1 MNRTLLGLLKLHR
14 LSALLSFVDSV
25 EEGSDGIVL
34 HCRNEILAQMLQE
47 RFAEQIGEVEERLGI
62 KVRFSYPKV
71 KEVVFRESFENFFY
85 GKENEFTVAA
95 LRSVALGAGALSSV
109 FLVADAGMGKTHLLK
124 ATANLATFAGRKA
137 AYVTAG
143 WIMERLV
150 GSYRSGG
157 KPDFSNLK
165 EADVVLI
172 DDVHTLKDRPFA
184 LEFLGRL
191 MDRASVKGKVVVM
204 SSEMGPKG
212 FRRPKSFRN
221 RLMGNLVL
229 RIHPYPEEVRR
240 RILLS
245 RLRMGGITLPPDHIS
260 YVVEKVHNPR
270 ALIGVVVRVRAHMD
284 VYGSLPDLSTF
295 KDLIA
300 DLVGDDDKDVFSLFG
315 VRDLRRK
322 GTNFYLAVYAMRL
335 TGAGI
340 MEIAERV
347 GCSRASVYNYI
358 KRAKEILRNDPDRA
372 EEFNSKLRLLR
383 RDLL

>member
-1 MNRTLLGLLKLHR
+1 MHR
-14 LSALLSFVDSV
+14 LGSLLSFVDAV
-25 EEGSDGIVL
+25 EEDADGIVL
-34 HCRNEILAQMLQE
+34 RCKNEILARVLQE

-62 KVRFSYPKV
+62 RVKFSYPEV
-71 KEVVFRESFENFFY
+71 KETVFRESFENFFY

-95 LRSVALGAGALSSV
+95 LRSVALGAGVVSSV
-109 FLVADAGMGKTHLLK
+109 FLVADTGMGKTHLLK

-137 AYVTAG
+137 TYVPAG
-143 WIMERLV
+143 WVMERLV
-150 GSYRSGG
+150 TSYKSGG

-172 DDVHTLKDRPFA
+172 DDVHTLKDRTFA

-204 SSEMGPKG
+204 ASEMGPRG

-221 RLMGNLVL
+221 RLMGNLLL

-240 RILLS
+240 RILLA
-245 RLRMGGITLPPDHIS
+245 RLRMGGITLPPDYIS
-260 YVVEKVHNPR
+260 YVVKKVSNPR

-284 VYGSLPDLSTF
+284 VYGSLPDLTTF
-295 KDLIA
+295 KDLIG
-300 DLVGDDDKDVFSLFG
+300 DLVGEDEGDLFSLFG

-335 TGAGI
+335 TGVGI
-340 MEIAERV
+340 MEIAEKV

-358 KRAKEILRNDPDRA
+358 RRAKEILKNDPERA
-372 EEFNSKLRLLR
+372 EEFNSKLRMLR

>member
-1 MNRTLLGLLKLHR
+1 MHR
-14 LSALLSFVDSV
+14 LGSLLSFVDAV
-25 EEGSDGIVL
+25 EEDADGIVL
-34 HCRNEILAQMLQE
+34 RCKNEILARVLQE

-62 KVRFSYPKV
+62 RVKFSYPEV
-71 KEVVFRESFENFFY
+71 KETVFRESFENFFY

-95 LRSVALGAGALSSV
+95 LRSVALGAGVVSSV
-109 FLVADAGMGKTHLLK
+109 FLVADTGMGKTHLLK

-137 AYVTAG
+137 TYVPAG
-143 WIMERLV
+143 WVMERLV
-150 GSYRSGG
+150 ASYKSGG

-172 DDVHTLKDRPFA
+172 DDVHTLKDRTFA

-204 SSEMGPKG
+204 ASEMGPRG

-221 RLMGNLVL
+221 RLMGNLLL

-240 RILLS
+240 RILLA
-245 RLRMGGITLPPDHIS
+245 RLRMGGITLPPDYIS
-260 YVVEKVHNPR
+260 YVVKKVSNPR

-284 VYGSLPDLSTF
+284 VYGSLPDLTTF
-295 KDLIA
+295 KDLIG
-300 DLVGDDDKDVFSLFG
+300 DLVGEDEGDLFSLFG

-335 TGAGI
+335 TGVGI
-340 MEIAERV
+340 MEIAEKV

-358 KRAKEILRNDPDRA
+358 RRAKEILKNDPERA
-372 EEFNSKLRLLR
+372 EEFNSKLRMLR

>member
-1 MNRTLLGLLKLHR
+1 MNRTLIGLLKMHR
-14 LSALLSFVDSV
+14 LSALLSFVDAV

-34 HCRNEILAQMLQE
+34 RCKNEILAHMLRE

-62 KVRFSYPKV
+62 KVRFAYPKA
-71 KEVVFRESFENFFY
+71 KETVFKESFENFFY

-95 LRSVALGAGALSSV
+95 LRSVALGAGTVSSV

-137 AYVTAG
+137 TYITAG
-143 WIMERLV
+143 WLMERLV
-150 GSYRSGG
+150 GSYKSGG

-172 DDVHTLKDRPFA
+172 DDVHTLKDRTFA

-204 SSEMGPKG
+204 ASEVGPRG
-212 FRRPKSFRN
+212 FRRPASFRN

-245 RLRMGGITLPPDHIS
+245 RLRMGGITLPPDYLS
-260 YVVEKVHNPR
+260 YVVEKVSNPR

-284 VYGSLPDLSTF
+284 VYGSLPDFQTF
-295 KDLIA
+295 KDLIG
-300 DLVGDDDKDVFSLFG
+300 DLLGDEEGDIFALFG
-315 VRDLRRK
+315 VRNLRRK
-322 GTNFYLAVYAMRL
+322 GPNFYLAVYAMRL

-340 MEIAERV
+340 MEIADRV

-358 KRAKEILRNDPDRA
+358 KRAKEILKNDPERA
-372 EEFNSKLRLLR
+372 EEFNSKLRMLR